1 MFALFRS
8 SAFRIT
14 LLYMVLFGASVT
26 ALLIFLYTT
35 IISGMEENT
44 KHAITIQMADLRR
57 KFNVTGPAE
66 TAASINIMM
75 EKDQDKTLV
84 LLLIDNN
91 WKILAGNMERWP
103 GGTTNRDM
111 WIKFTLDKSHSTGPS
126 SKAIAMNAALPGGY
140 IMLVGRK
147 TDDIESVRQAMVDV
161 LYISFGIM
169 FAMAAVGGLLLSY
182 MIYRRVETINQVFRQ
197 VAGGTLTARA
207 RVTGTGDEFDH
218 LAMHLN
224 QTLTRITELIDGIS
238 DISYSVA
245 HDLRTPLHRLR
256 HRLESLLASNPTP
269 AQVQEQLRT
278 SLADIDSL
286 VGTFNAILRISQA
299 ETGTGIDQF
308 ALFNMS
314 EVVEDVM
321 DLYQPVAEDKAHHL
335 SANIAEAVM
344 IHGDRHLVTQTVA
357 NIVDNAIK
365 YTPKGGSIAISLEA
379 AAGVAVLKVADN
391 GIGIPEALRH
401 RVTEKFFRLEQSR
414 SSPGNGLGLSLV
426 SAAIKLHKG
435 ELRFE
440 DNAPGLVVVL
450 RLPAAS

>member
-1 MFALFRS
+1 
-8 SAFRIT
+8 
-14 LLYMVLFGASVT
+14 MVLFGACVT

-35 IISGMEENT
+35 IISGMEDNT

-91 WKILAGNMERWP
+91 WKILAGNLERWP
-103 GGTTNRDM
+103 GGKTNTDN
-111 WIKFTLDKSHSTGPS
+111 WITFTMDKAHSTSTP
-126 SKAIAMNAALPGGY
+126 SKAIAMNATLPGGY
-140 IMLVGRK
+140 MMLVGRK
-147 TDDIESVRQAMVDV
+147 TDDIESVRQTMVDV

-169 FAMAAVGGLLLSY
+169 FAMAAIGGLLLSY

-197 VAGGTLTARA
+197 VAGGTLSARA

-224 QTLTRITELIDGIS
+224 QTLTRVSELIDGIS

-256 HRLESLLASNPTP
+256 HRLESMLVSPASP
-269 AQVQEQLRT
+269 AQMQEQVRI

-299 ETGTGIDQF
+299 EIGAGIEQF
-308 ALFNMS
+308 AVFNMS

-321 DLYQPVAEDKAHHL
+321 DLYQPVAEDKAHQIT
-335 SANIAEAVM
+335 ANIAESVM
-344 IHGDRHLVTQTVA
+344 INGDRHLVTQTVG
-357 NIVDNAIK
+357 NIMDNAIK
-365 YTPKGGSIAISLEA
+365 YTPRGGAISITLNIIGSVVE
-379 AAGVAVLKVADN
+379 LTVADN
-391 GIGIPEALRH
+391 GIGIPENLRH
-401 RVTEKFFRLEQSR
+401 KVTEKFFRLEQSR

-440 DNAPGLVVVL
+440 DNNPGLAVVL
-450 RLPAAS
+450 RLPIASQG